1 MTPPPAVL
9 PAVPLTRLLVANRGE
24 VARRVFRTA
33 HELGLATV
41 AVYSDPDAGEPF
53 VREADTAIRLPGTAA
68 AETYLDAA
76 AVIAAAHRAGADAVH
91 PGYGFLAENADF
103 ARAVLDAGLVWVG
116 PTPESIRAL
125 GSKVAAKRLAA
136 EAGVPLAPSA
146 ELTTDD
152 PAAWAAAGA
161 EVGFPLLVKAS
172 AGGGGKGMRL
182 VGTAAGLVD
191 AIEGSRRE
199 AASAFGDPT
208 VFLERYLAGARH
220 VEVQVVG
227 DTHGTVTHLFERE
240 CSIQRRHQKIVEES
254 PSPGTTPATLARM
267 LEAAVALARAVDYV
281 GVGTVEFLV
290 AGAGEA
296 QEFFFLEMNTRLQVE
311 HPVTEETTLED
322 LVALQL
328 AVAQGRPLPASLL
341 APTRSGHAI
350 EVRLYAEDPA
360 AGFLPSTG
368 RLLLLEPA
376 GDPQVRWE
384 SGVETGSVVSP
395 YYDPML
401 AKVIVAAETREQAAR
416 VLARELRRTRI
427 HGLRTNRD
435 SLVAILESAAFL
447 AGETPTDFLDR
458 QPGLLDPAVPDDV
471 RRAHLVAATLH
482 GVRRARAAAP
492 LLRFAPAGWRNVPA
506 VRPSVSLGV
515 GGQPVQVTYLERPD
529 GTATVGID
537 GTDHE
542 ARVVGAGDDWI
553 DLELGGL
560 RHRHRVA
567 HHGGLVCVDGGGWAS
582 ELPVLPR
589 FADHS
594 GEAAAQGPA
603 APVPGTI
610 TVVAVAAGDRV
621 AAGQLL
627 VVLEAMK
634 MEHRIIADADA
645 VVAEVPVAVGDSV
658 DAHQVVVVL
667 EAVRADGQAEGD
679 VDA

>member
-1 MTPPPAVL
+1 MPARRL
-9 PAVPLTRLLVANRGE
+9 LTRLLVANRGE
-24 VARRVFRTA
+24 IARRVFRTA
-33 HELGLATV
+33 HELGVATV

-53 VREADTAIRLPGTAA
+53 VRESDAAVRLPGTSAT
-68 AETYLDAA
+68 ETYLDVAAVVAA
-76 AVIAAAHRAGADAVH
+76 ARRAGADAVH

-103 ARAVLDAGLVWVG
+103 AQAVLDAGLVWVG
-116 PTPESIRAL
+116 PTPASIRAM

-152 PAAWAAAGA
+152 PAAWAVAGA

-182 VGTAAGLVD
+182 VATADGLVD

-341 APTRSGHAI
+341 EPTRSGHAI

-368 RLLLLEPA
+368 RLLLLDPG

-416 VLARELRRTRI
+416 VLAHELRQTRI

-435 SLVAILESAAFL
+435 SLVAILESAAFV
-447 AGETPTDFLDR
+447 AGQTPTDFLDR

-506 VRPSVSLGV
+506 VRPSVSFGV
-515 GGQPVQVTYLERPD
+515 GGQPVRVTYLERPD

-542 ARVVGAGDDWI
+542 ARVAGAGVDWI

-560 RHRHRVA
+560 RRRHRVA
-567 HHGGLVCVDGGGWAS
+567 HHDGLVCVDGGGWAS
-582 ELPVLPR
+582 ELSVLPR

-603 APVPGTI
+603 APMPGTV
-610 TVVAVAAGDRV
+610 TVVAVAVGDRV
-621 AAGQLL
+621 TAGQLL

-634 MEHRIIADADA
+634 MEHRITADADA

-667 EAVRADGQAEGD
+667 EAVSTEADGD